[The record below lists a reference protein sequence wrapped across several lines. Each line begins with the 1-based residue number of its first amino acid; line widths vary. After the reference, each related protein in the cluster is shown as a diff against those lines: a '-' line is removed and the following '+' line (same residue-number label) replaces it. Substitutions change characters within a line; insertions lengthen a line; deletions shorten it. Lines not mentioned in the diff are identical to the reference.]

1 MGRCL
6 ASVHLHQPEPLGNW
20 SGGSTSPVPKENSF
34 HGGRLAPPPSLT
46 DAVIEILSFN
56 PNSQKTTLYLY
67 FPDPTQ
73 DEPASYEAALI
84 QLQSKSVCRV
94 LSRKPC
100 VCLANKYFSL

>member
-1 MGRCL
+1 MVEFCK
-6 ASVHLHQPEPLGNW
+6 PENYLQQCMLLFYELVQSW
-20 SGGSTSPVPKENSF
+20 FGST
-34 HGGRLAPPPSLT
+34 LA
-46 DAVIEILSFN
+46 I
-56 PNSQKTTLYLY
+56 YLY

-100 VCLANKYFSL
+100 VCLANKYFSLCTFDFASSYPQKFQIQKNELLSG